1 MTTESTS
8 GEPERLPTAGT
19 AVRVGIVDE
28 YPAQVEGLARMFRDV
43 PGMEVV
49 MLAHSGDEALG
60 KMSTTR
66 PDVVIIEPWM
76 RSHDGITCI
85 TTMAQQYPEVTIVAF
100 SRMWDEDHV
109 AESMSAG
116 ISTHLPKTT
125 PLEDIPALV
134 RQTLAGVQVRPNNAA
149 PETQARTPLTSRE
162 RDVLRLAAQGMSNEQ
177 IAAELVVSAQT
188 IKFHLSNTY
197 RKLGV
202 QNRTEAAHAAARM
215 GMLG

>member
-1 MTTESTS
+1 MTTEGNTGGS
-8 GEPERLPTAGT
+8 EPLPPAGN

-43 PGMEVV
+43 AGMEVV
-49 MLAHSGDEALG
+49 MLAHSGDEALS
-60 KMSTTR
+60 KMPTTR
-66 PDVVIIEPWM
+66 PDVVVIEPWM

-85 TTMAQQYPEVTIVAF
+85 ATIAQDYPDVTIVAL

-134 RQTLAGVQVRPNNAA
+134 RQSLAGVQVRPNAA
-149 PETQARTPLTSRE
+149 PATPTKTPLTSRE

-177 IAAELVVSAQT
+177 IAAELVVSPQT

-197 RKLGV
+197 RKLRV